1 MSRWSEELREAC
13 VRAALE
19 AYEDGGIRGLCAEG
33 RFELA
38 IEAIRALDLD
48 AIGAPGEV
56 SGAVAADPRVRRL
69 GPDDASALLP
79 LRLRALREHPRAF
92 LSSEEEDAALGVEG
106 FAARLASTDRA
117 LTLGGYAG
125 GALVAMAGVAK
136 GAHEKA
142 RHRAVLWGVYVAP
155 EHRRSGLGRAIVGR
169 AIEEARALGVEA
181 LCLSVDAQNAPALA
195 LYRALGFTPWGV
207 ERDAF
212 RADGAP
218 VDEVHMTLAL

>member
-38 IEAIRALDLD
+38 MDAIRALELD
-48 AIGAPGEV
+48 PV
-56 SGAVAADPRVRRL
+56 VPRAARTTPDPRVRRL
-69 GPDDASALLP
+69 GPDDASALFAV
-79 LRLRALREHPRAF
+79 RLRALREHPRAF
-92 LSSEEEDAALGVEG
+92 LSSEEEDTALGVEG

-117 LTLGGYAG
+117 LTLGGYAV
-125 GALVAMAGVAK
+125 GALVAMAGVAR
-136 GAHEKA
+136 ATHVKA

-155 EHRRSGLGRAIVGR
+155 EHRRSGLGRAIVLG
-169 AIEEARALGVEA
+169 AIEEARGMGIEA
-181 LCLSVDAQNAPALA
+181 LTLSVDAQNTPALA
-195 LYRALGFTPWGV
+195 LYRSLGFAAWGV

-212 RADGAP
+212 RAESEP
-218 VDEVHMTLAL
+218 VDEVHMVLPL

>member
-1 MSRWSEELREAC
+1 MSGWTDELREAC
-13 VRAALE
+13 VRAAIA
-19 AYEDGGIRGLCAEG
+19 AYEDGGMRGLCAEG

-38 IEAIRALDLD
+38 IEAIRALELD
-48 AIGAPGEV
+48 PV
-56 SGAVAADPRVRRL
+56 VPRAARTTPDPRVRRL

-106 FAARLASTDRA
+106 FAARLSRSDRA

-169 AIEEARALGVEA
+169 AIEEARAMGVEA
-181 LCLSVDAQNAPALA
+181 LILSVDAQNAPALA
-195 LYRALGFTPWGV
+195 LYRALGFTAWGV

-212 RADGAP
+212 RADGEP